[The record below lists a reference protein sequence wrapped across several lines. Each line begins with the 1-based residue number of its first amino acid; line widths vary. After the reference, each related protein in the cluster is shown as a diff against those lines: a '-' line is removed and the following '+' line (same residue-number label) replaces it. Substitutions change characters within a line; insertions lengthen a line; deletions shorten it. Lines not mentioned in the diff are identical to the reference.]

1 MNLNVQLLPWQKK
14 VWASPSRFKVIAAG
28 RRCGKTHYVAWRLIV
43 EALASTSGAV
53 WYVAP
58 TQQQARDIIWMKL
71 LDLAKDVIT
80 HSHINNMQ
88 ITLINGSV
96 ISLKG
101 ADRPETMRGVALKF
115 VALDEYADMRVNV
128 WEQILRPA
136 LADHEGHAVFI
147 GTPKGR
153 NHFFD
158 LFEYADSGVDPE
170 WAAWHF
176 TSYDNPLL
184 KPSEIEAAKKSMSSF
199 AFRQEFMASFEAAAS
214 DVFKPDWWKIEDTEP
229 EDGEYHIAVDL
240 AGFEDVSKEASNKK
254 KHLDE
259 TAICVAKVSHNGWW
273 VKEIIHG
280 RWDVRET
287 AVRII
292 KAARDAKVGVIG
304 IEKGALK
311 NALIIYLKEQMQRM
325 RYYCSIIELTHG
337 NKKKTDRIVWS
348 LQGRMEHGRI
358 KFNRGEWNKVLFD
371 QMMQFPDSRTHDDLL
386 DSLSYIDQVSIMP
399 MLLDEAVDEYEP
411 LDQLTGY

>member
-1 MNLNVQLLPWQKK
+1 MKLDVQLLPWQKT
-14 VWASPSRFKVIAAG
+14 VWKSDRRFKVIAAG
-28 RRCGKTHYVAWRLIV
+28 RRCGKTQYAAWRLIV
-43 EALASTSGAV
+43 EALSATSGAV
-53 WYVAP
+53 WYIAP

-71 LDLAKDVIT
+71 LDLGRDVIT

-115 VALDEYADMRVNV
+115 VVLDEYADMKPFV

-136 LADHEGHAVFI
+136 LADLQGDAVFI

-153 NHFFD
+153 NHFYD
-158 LFEYADSGVDPE
+158 LYNYAERDEDPE
-170 WAAWHF
+170 WGAWHF
-176 TSYDNPLL
+176 TSYDNPIL
-184 KPSEIEAAKKSMSSF
+184 KESELEAAKKSMSSF

-214 DVFKPDWWKIEDTEP
+214 DIFKPDWWKVDEKEP
-229 EDGEYHIAVDL
+229 EDGEFHITVDL
-240 AGFEDVSKEASNKK
+240 AGFEEVSKEAGNKK

-259 TAICVAKVSHNGWW
+259 TAITVCKVHQQGWW

-287 AVRII
+287 AIRIL
-292 KAARDAKVGVIG
+292 KAARDCQVHTLG
-304 IEKGALK
+304 IEKGALA
-311 NALIIYLKEQMQRM
+311 NALMIYLQEQMKRVG
-325 RYYCSIIELTHG
+325 YYCHIVQLTHG
-337 NKKKTDRIVWS
+337 NKKKVDRIVWS

-371 QMMQFPDSRTHDDLL
+371 QMMQFPDSKTHDDLL
-386 DSLSYIDQVSIMP
+386 DSLSYIDQVSTLP
-399 MLLDEAVDEYEP
+399 VRFEDADEFEP
-411 LDQLTGY
+411 IDDVTGY

>member
-1 MNLNVQLLPWQKK
+1 MNLDVQLLPWQKT
-14 VWASPSRFKVIAAG
+14 VWKSPKRFKVIAAG

-43 EALASTSGAV
+43 EALKSNSGAV

-88 ITLINGSV
+88 ITLINGAV

-136 LADHEGHAVFI
+136 LADHEGDAVFI

-158 LFEYADSGVDPE
+158 LFEYADKGTDEE
-170 WAAWHF
+170 WGAWHF

-184 KPSEIEAAKKSMSSF
+184 KPTEIEAAKKSMSSF

-214 DVFKPDWWKIEDTEP
+214 DIFKPDWWKIEDTEP
-229 EDGEYHIAVDL
+229 TEGEYHIAVDL
-240 AGFEDVSKEASNKK
+240 AGFEDVSKEQSNKK

-259 TAICVAKVSHNGWW
+259 TAITVCKVSHNGWW

-399 MLLDEAVDEYEP
+399 MLLDESVDEYEP
-411 LDQLTGY
+411 LDSLTGV